1 MDKRSIILQDCK
13 RITWKIHKALRKVPG
28 LQTYTHI
35 TNLFYYCEYYASPF
49 LRMIRTWVLSSSSFE
64 YYLKI
69 RLEIK
74 VVRHPVFSN
83 GEGREALL
91 SSNNWLTYKMEL
103 RKPTS
108 QDFCELKFI
117 YVKAQYISCN
127 QQWWL
132 NKCTDSTFLHQLTSR
147 WHSCATLESL
157 RGLWTQKC
165 HGFIYI
171 DFLFAWQMLSGKG
184 GPNKQ

>member
-35 TNLFYYCEYYASPF
+35 ITNLFYYCEYYASPF

-64 YYLKI
+64 YYLRI

-74 VVRHPVFSN
+74 VVRCPVFSN

-91 SSNNWLTYKMEL
+91 SSNNWLTHKMEL

-117 YVKAQYISCN
+117 YVKAQCISCN

-132 NKCTDSTFLHQLTSR
+132 NKCTDPTFPHQMTSR
-147 WHSCATLESL
+147 WHSCATLESE
-157 RGLWTQKC
+157 RIVDTEMSWVYLWRFFC
-165 HGFIYI
+165 LL
-171 DFLFAWQMLSGKG
+171 DRC
-184 GPNKQ
+184 